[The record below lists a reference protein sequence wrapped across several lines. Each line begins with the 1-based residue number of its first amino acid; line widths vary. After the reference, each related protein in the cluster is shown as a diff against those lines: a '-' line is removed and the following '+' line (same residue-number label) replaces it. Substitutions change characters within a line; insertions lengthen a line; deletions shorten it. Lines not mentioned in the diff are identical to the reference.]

1 MGRLRMT
8 IAAREIARARMLRAA
23 GTSWADIGARLG
35 YHGNTVRRRLDP
47 EFVVVRHVRYAKP
60 VDSIRTDEPRITP
73 EEAARALATVPADTR
88 TIQAR
93 FLGDPLPGRS
103 ALDKRRAR

>member
-8 IAAREIARARMLRAA
+8 IAAGEIARARMLRAA
-23 GTSWADIGARLG
+23 GTSWAEIGARLG
-35 YHGNTVRRRLDP
+35 YHGNTIRRRLDP
-47 EFVVVRHVRYAKP
+47 GFVVARHVVHAEL
-60 VDSIRTDEPRITP
+60 VDSIETEPRITP
-73 EEAARALATVPADTR
+73 EEAARALATVPVDTR

-103 ALDKRRAR
+103 ALDKRRAW